1 MLEEPAEP
9 EDDGRPGVP
18 STAGRGR
25 LVPPPGGDRLS
36 VMSDRPRLTVTLEP
50 AAELERRDLA
60 QRVPGFEDAYGE
72 LVGIL
77 TVRPGRGWPLS
88 GGRWGYALARR
99 GKPRVRVRY
108 TLNETELRIH
118 DVQAT
123 PVEDLPGGEGR

>member
-1 MLEEPAEP
+1 
-9 EDDGRPGVP
+9 
-18 STAGRGR
+18 
-25 LVPPPGGDRLS
+25 
-36 VMSDRPRLTVTLEP
+36 MSDRPRLTVTLEP
-50 AAELERRDLA
+50 AAELEHRDLA

-77 TVRPGRGWPLS
+77 TVRPRRGWPLS

-123 PVEDLPGGEGR
+123 PVELLPPACDGQAENE